1 MSAAPFILVV
11 DDERDGRE
19 MLTEYLR
26 FRGFTVV
33 AASGGQAA
41 VTYASTDRPALI
53 LMDLQMPGLD
63 GYAAAR
69 KLKSQPH
76 TQDLVII
83 ALSAHALSGD
93 KGKALDAGCDAYVS
107 KPYDIVALADAL
119 GRVVHHGRRAL
130 NSIAGLTTA
139 ATGKQRRA

>member
-1 MSAAPFILVV
+1 MTAAPFVLVV

-19 MLTEYLR
+19 MLAEYLR

-53 LMDLQMPGLD
+53 LMDLQMPGMD

-76 TQDLVII
+76 TRDVVII
-83 ALSAHALSGD
+83 ALSAHAMTGD
-93 KGKALDAGCDAYVS
+93 EGKALDAGCDAYVS
-107 KPYDIVALADAL
+107 KPYDIVALADSLEHVVRRGRAGL
-119 GRVVHHGRRAL
+119 G
-130 NSIAGLTTA
+130 SIAGLSTSR
-139 ATGKQRRA
+139 QS